1 MGRKV
6 TINKGNEMSLKNTT
20 KKELAEKLKSV
31 SEENEKMKDVI
42 IKQNAALKVLQENSI
57 KKNCICIDKEALV
70 RAGQNIN
77 NAIQHI
83 YSMNSVH
90 SSEADNRSHILN
102 IVQDL
107 AVSRDIINSKLL
119 ESMQSDKAENPYKN
133 FTTESQK

>member
-57 KKNCICIDKEALV
+57 KKGCICIDKEALV
-70 RAGQNIN
+70 RTGQNIN

>member
-57 KKNCICIDKEALV
+57 KKGCICIDKESIV

-90 SSEADNRSHILN
+90 SSEADNRSLILT

-119 ESMQSDKAENPYKN
+119 ESAENATAENVYKN
-133 FTTESQK
+133 FATGCQK